1 MRRNLFA
8 LVFLTCAGATGMI
21 HADTA
26 YADEASASKMPD
38 AGVVEADGWYL
49 SGDVAWQ
56 AVNLPDYQLGF
67 HKVNNPAFADGGTF
81 QSLDQHLDGYRLQ
94 GTVGYFLPPSM
105 SDTLMG
111 LNTRVEF
118 AGRYRRAT
126 GGETG
131 ITDFTD
137 GGVVTQ
143 TLDGAGANAG
153 YVCSIGQV
161 CQFASDVSTE
171 HSDWQIGG
179 RIAGEYRMD
188 QILLMPSLTL
198 FGGETRTDQAMVQ
211 TLHLGAHPEIP
222 TYIADTSLRS
232 TDYGLRAGVD
242 LKFDVTP
249 VVSLGLGG
257 SAGLARRHAS
267 FDGIDMVNDPLL
279 GLLAGAGAASDSDN
293 ATPFVA
299 NTEVSLTYKWLPA
312 LAVRGFAGV
321 DYDSK
326 VAGIAA
332 PDFGGV
338 AGAVTTRT
346 PARVSFH
353 SEFGFYAGGGVTWS
367 F

>member
-8 LVFLTCAGATGMI
+8 LAFLTFAGATGVI
-21 HADTA
+21 HADIA
-26 YADEASASKMPD
+26 YADEASASKMPE
-38 AGVVEADGWYL
+38 AGVKADGWYV

-56 AVNLPDYQLGF
+56 AVNLPDYGLGF
-67 HKVNNPAFADGGTF
+67 RKVTNPIFSDGGTF

-94 GTVGYFLPPSM
+94 GTVGYFLPPAL

-111 LNTRVEF
+111 ANTRVEF
-118 AGRYRRAT
+118 VGRYGRAT

-131 ITDFTD
+131 IVDFTD
-137 GGVVTQ
+137 GGVARLM
-143 TLDGAGANAG
+143 LDGTGANAG

-161 CQFASDVSTE
+161 CHVASNVSAE

-179 RIAGEYRMD
+179 RIAGEYRVD
-188 QILLMPSLTL
+188 QILLTPSLTL
-198 FGGETRTDQAMVQ
+198 FGGETRTDQAMAQVLQ
-211 TLHLGAHPEIP
+211 LGAHPELSFY
-222 TYIADTSLRS
+222 TADTSLRS

-257 SAGLARRHAS
+257 SAGLARRHTS
-267 FDGIDMVNDPLL
+267 FDGTDIINDTLFGIL
-279 GLLAGAGAASDSDN
+279 TGTGTASGSDN

-312 LAVRGFAGV
+312 LAMRGFAGV

-338 AGAVTTRT
+338 VGGVTTRT

-353 SEFGFYAGGGVTWS
+353 SELGFYAGGGITWS